1 MNRELLSILEILLM
15 LAGAIVVKLIMD
27 FILPGSNMTYD
38 QVLLYYML
46 TRLAH
51 IAVDTKEIKQ
61 IQKDRD
67 E

>member
-1 MNRELLSILEILLM
+1 MKKELLIIVEILLM

-27 FILPGSNMTYD
+27 YLLPGSNMSYD
-38 QVLLYYML
+38 QVLLCYML